1 MFEFLNKIKEKF
13 SKKDDDYREVRDIVM
28 NEKQRTENLE
38 KNNIQ
43 RNDISRSNEYQPQ
56 RESRDD
62 FLMGNELRTLP
73 PEPSKESSNKDVYA
87 EIETIKK
94 RLNAIETRLN
104 NLEY

>member
-43 RNDISRSNEYQPQ
+43 RNDMSGSHEYKPQ

-73 PEPSKESSNKDVYA
+73 PEPPKESRNKDVHA